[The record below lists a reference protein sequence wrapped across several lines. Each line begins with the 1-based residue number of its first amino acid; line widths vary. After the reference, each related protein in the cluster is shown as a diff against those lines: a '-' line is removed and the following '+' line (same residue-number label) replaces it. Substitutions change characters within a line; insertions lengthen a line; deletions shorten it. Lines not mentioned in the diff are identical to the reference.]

1 MGERRAT
8 AIAMT
13 VTDVQQPGPR
23 LVVRL
28 TDGERTWTWE
38 TELVPHRITGV
49 TQLMDAAG
57 LRWPTDSELDVLAH
71 EHAGVVLAPESTR
84 QLVGRRVG
92 VYSMKATAFSDSSIR
107 ARSTRYGRPS
117 VAFRSSDEPRTPQ

>member
-1 MGERRAT
+1 MGERQAT
-8 AIAMT
+8 PIAMT
-13 VTDVQQPGPR
+13 VTAVEQPGPR

-38 TELVPHRITGV
+38 IELVPHRITEV

-57 LRWPTDSELDVLAH
+57 LRWPTDNELDVLAH
-71 EHAGVVLAPESTR
+71 EHAGVVLAPEYTR

-92 VYSMKATAFSDSSIR
+92 ALLDERDRVLGFVDPRKADALR
-107 ARSTRYGRPS
+107 AAERRSPH
-117 VAFRSSDEPRTPQ
+117 